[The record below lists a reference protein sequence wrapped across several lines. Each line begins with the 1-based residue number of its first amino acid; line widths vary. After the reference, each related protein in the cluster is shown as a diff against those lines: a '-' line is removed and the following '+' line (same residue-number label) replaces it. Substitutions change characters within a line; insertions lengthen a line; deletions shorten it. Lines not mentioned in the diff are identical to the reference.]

1 MMYYDMVRNVD
12 WGSCSTRPFHYFFNS
27 FVESNTMKKINKL
40 VLSLLLVASSNIASA
55 TIYSYT
61 DVVDPD
67 PDALIS
73 FGNHKS
79 YSFSYNILDDGY
91 NVLTDSITS
100 ASLVFNFKDE
110 SSDVAPESVSFT
122 FDLSPFGTQ
131 IITSGGETFTATFS
145 GLSLIE
151 LLSADGILNVE
162 LENAGRTNSHQA
174 NRSDFLF
181 LGSTLTVNVDGTSDD
196 ETSNEDPP
204 PIQIQAVPEPD
215 MLALMGLGFAAL
227 DWVSRKRKAAK
238 S

>member
-1 MMYYDMVRNVD
+1 MVRKAGL
-12 WGSCSTRPFHYFFNS
+12 GSLLYSPISLLFQFLLP
-27 FVESNTMKKINKL
+27 ESNTMKKINKL
-40 VLSLLLVASSNIASA
+40 VLSLLLATSSNIASA

-79 YSFSYNILDDGY
+79 YSFSYDILDDGY

-110 SSDVAPESVSFT
+110 STDAAPESVSFT

-131 IITSGGETFTATFS
+131 IITSGGATFTATFS

-181 LGSTLTVNVDGTSDD
+181 LGSTLTVYVDGI
-196 ETSNEDPP
+196 SNEDPP
-204 PIQIQAVPEPD
+204 PIQPAQAVPEPAT
-215 MLALMGLGFAAL
+215 LALMGVGFAGL
-227 DWVSRKRKAAK
+227 GWVSRRKKRLSAK
-238 S
+238 L